1 MFEDIRAEHGHEME
15 EDKQGVWST
24 YTAGHVVKQP
34 KVTRMVPSALST
46 FLSHIHTHTYPTSLI
61 NPNPVI
67 DVFRSPV
74 TDCPVMMVTTA
85 AIVTVTVI
93 ATTVLIEIT

>member
-1 MFEDIRAEHGHEME
+1 MFEGVRAEYGHEME

-34 KVTRMVPSALST
+34 KVTRMST